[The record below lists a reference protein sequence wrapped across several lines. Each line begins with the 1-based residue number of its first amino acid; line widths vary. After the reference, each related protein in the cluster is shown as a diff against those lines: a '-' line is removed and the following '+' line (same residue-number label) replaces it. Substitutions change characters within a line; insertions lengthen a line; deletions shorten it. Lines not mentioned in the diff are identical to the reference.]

1 MTAKTYG
8 ELWKASKEVKR
19 NYTERALE
27 ILASLEEVDRDLV
40 NNGLDLLSGN
50 REALAVYLMRP
61 IPALNRRTCYEALA
75 AGERSRAVQLFEAV
89 RHGIF
94 L

>member
-1 MTAKTYG
+1 MTTKTYG
-8 ELWKASKEVKR
+8 ELWEASKEAKR

-40 NNGLDLLSGN
+40 NDVLGLLSGN
-50 REALAVYLMRP
+50 REALAVYLMQP
-61 IPALNRRTCYEALA
+61 IPALNRATCYEALA
-75 AGERSRAVQLFEAV
+75 AGERTRVVQLFNAV
-89 RHGIF
+89 CHGVF